1 MFRNKINFTVVSVL
15 LLLIITIV
23 SVYGQQDAP
32 GMRKLMVFFSP
43 TCHKCIEVK
52 KELMPAIEKI
62 FKDKI
67 ITEYRDISDIKKI
80 FLTPIYILLFLGIYF
95 SAYSQ
100 IESPGIRKLMVFFSP
115 TCHRCIEVKNE
126 LMPQIEKI
134 FKDKIAIEYRD
145 ISDIEN
151 YKLLL
156 SLKEKY
162 SAKDLKIMVPVF
174 LFEGNFLSAEEVT
187 KDNLERLITDTLNRP
202 AIQKIELSPVN
213 LLTRFK
219 AFEPLAI
226 VGIGLIDGINPCAFT
241 VIVFFISFLALQ
253 GYKKRELIPIGLS
266 FIFAVFITYILI
278 GLGLFGLVYH
288 IEGFWLIR
296 KIFNISIGIFSI
308 IIGILSLYDF
318 VRFKKTNKTEGLLLQ
333 LPSAIKNRIHYIIG
347 LNYRKTKGE
356 KGEESVAERHIF
368 RLIITALV
376 TGFLVSIIEAVCT
389 GQTYLPT
396 IVFIFKT
403 TSLKLQALGYLL
415 LYNFMFIVPLLI
427 IFVFALL
434 GTSSEEFSVFLKKNL
449 LTIKLILAILFFG
462 IGIFLIWRA

>member
-1 MFRNKINFTVVSVL
+1 
-15 LLLIITIV
+15 
-23 SVYGQQDAP
+23 
-32 GMRKLMVFFSP
+32 
-43 TCHKCIEVK
+43 
-52 KELMPAIEKI
+52 
-62 FKDKI
+62 
-67 ITEYRDISDIKKI
+67 
-80 FLTPIYILLFLGIYF
+80 
-95 SAYSQ
+95 
-100 IESPGIRKLMVFFSP
+100 
-115 TCHRCIEVKNE
+115 
-126 LMPQIEKI
+126 MPQIEKI

-241 VIVFFISFLALQ
+241 VIVFFISFLAMQ

>member
-1 MFRNKINFTVVSVL
+1 MKRIKIASVAIL
-15 LLLIITIV
+15 TLSFLFISSFAHAEEQIESLPKLIV
-23 SVYGQQDAP
+23 FYSP
-32 GMRKLMVFFSP
+32 G
-43 TCHKCIEVK
+43 CHKCI
-52 KELMPAIEKI
+52 
-62 FKDKI
+62 
-67 ITEYRDISDIKKI
+67 
-80 FLTPIYILLFLGIYF
+80 
-95 SAYSQ
+95 Q
-100 IESPGIRKLMVFFSP
+100 
-115 TCHRCIEVKNE
+115 VKNE
-126 LMPQIEKI
+126 LMPQIEKK
-134 FKDKIAIEYRD
+134 FKDKVSIEYRD

-162 SAKDLKIMVPVF
+162 SAKDLKIMVPML
-174 LFEGNFLSAEEVT
+174 LFEGHFLSAEEVT
-187 KDNLERLITDTLNRP
+187 KDNLKRLITDALNRP
-202 AIQKIELSPVN
+202 AIQNTELSSIN

-219 AFEPLAI
+219 AFEPLVI
-226 VGIGLIDGINPCAFT
+226 IGIGLIDGINPCAFT

-253 GYKKRELIPIGLS
+253 GYKRRELIPIGLS

-278 GLGLFGLVYH
+278 GLGLFGFVYH

-296 KIFNISIGIFSI
+296 RIFNISIGIFSI

-333 LPSAIKNRIHYIIG
+333 LPPALKNQIHYIIG
-347 LNYRKTKGE
+347 LHYRKTKEE
-356 KGEESVAERHIF
+356 KGEESVSEKHIF
-368 RLIITALV
+368 RLIISALV
-376 TGFLVSIIEAVCT
+376 MGFLVSIIEAVCT

-434 GTSSEEFSVFLKKNL
+434 GTTSEQFSAILKRHL
-449 LTIKLILAILFFG
+449 GTIKILMG
-462 IGIFLIWRA
+462 IMFLGLGIFLILRA

>member
-1 MFRNKINFTVVSVL
+1 MKRIKIASVAIL
-15 LLLIITIV
+15 TLSFLFISSFAHAEEQIESLPKLIV
-23 SVYGQQDAP
+23 FYSP
-32 GMRKLMVFFSP
+32 G
-43 TCHKCIEVK
+43 CHKCI
-52 KELMPAIEKI
+52 
-62 FKDKI
+62 
-67 ITEYRDISDIKKI
+67 
-80 FLTPIYILLFLGIYF
+80 
-95 SAYSQ
+95 Q
-100 IESPGIRKLMVFFSP
+100 
-115 TCHRCIEVKNE
+115 VKNE
-126 LMPQIEKI
+126 LMPQIEKK
-134 FKDKIAIEYRD
+134 FKDKVSIEYRD

-162 SAKDLKIMVPVF
+162 SAKDLKIMVPML
-174 LFEGNFLSAEEVT
+174 LFEGHFLSAEEVT
-187 KDNLERLITDTLNRP
+187 KDNLKRLITDALNRP
-202 AIQKIELSPVN
+202 AIQNTELSSIN

-219 AFEPLAI
+219 AFEPLVI
-226 VGIGLIDGINPCAFT
+226 IGIGLIDGINPCAFT

-253 GYKKRELIPIGLS
+253 GYKRRELIPIGLS

-278 GLGLFGLVYH
+278 GLGLFGFVYH

-296 KIFNISIGIFSI
+296 RIFNISIGIFSI

-333 LPSAIKNRIHYIIG
+333 LPPALKNQIHYIIG
-347 LNYRKTKGE
+347 LHYRKTKEE
-356 KGEESVAERHIF
+356 KGEESVSEKHIF
-368 RLIITALV
+368 RLIISALV

-434 GTSSEEFSVFLKKNL
+434 GTTSEQFSAILKRHL
-449 LTIKLILAILFFG
+449 GTIKILMG
-462 IGIFLIWRA
+462 IMFLGLGIFLILRA

>member
-67 ITEYRDISDIKKI
+67 ITEYRDISDI
-80 FLTPIYILLFLGIYF
+80 
-95 SAYSQ
+95 
-100 IESPGIRKLMVFFSP
+100 
-115 TCHRCIEVKNE
+115 
-126 LMPQIEKI
+126 
-134 FKDKIAIEYRD
+134 
-145 ISDIEN
+145 EN

-174 LFEGNFLSAEEVT
+174 LFEGHFLNAEEVT
-187 KDNLERLITDTLNRP
+187 KDNLKRLITEALNRP
-202 AIQKIELSPVN
+202 AIEKTELSSIN

-219 AFEPLAI
+219 AFEPLVI
-226 VGIGLIDGINPCAFT
+226 IGIGLIDGINPCAFT

-253 GYKKRELIPIGLS
+253 GYKRRELIPIGLS

-278 GLGLFGLVYH
+278 GLGLFGFVYH

-318 VRFKKTNKTEGLLLQ
+318 VKFKKTNKTEGLLLQ
-333 LPSAIKNRIHYIIG
+333 LPPAVKNQIHYIIG
-347 LNYRKTKGE
+347 LHYRKSKGE

-376 TGFLVSIIEAVCT
+376 TGFLVSIIEAICT

-403 TSLKLQALGYLL
+403 TGLKLEALGYLL

-427 IFVFALL
+427 ILVLALL
-434 GTSSEEFSVFLKKNL
+434 GTSSEEFSGFLKKNL

>member
-1 MFRNKINFTVVSVL
+1 MFRNKINFTVISVL
-15 LLLIITIV
+15 LFLIITIV
-23 SVYGQQDAP
+23 SVYGQQDGI
-32 GMRKLMVFFSP
+32 GM
-43 TCHKCIEVK
+43 
-52 KELMPAIEKI
+52 
-62 FKDKI
+62 
-67 ITEYRDISDIKKI
+67 
-80 FLTPIYILLFLGIYF
+80 
-95 SAYSQ
+95 
-100 IESPGIRKLMVFFSP
+100 RKLMVFFSP

-134 FKDKIAIEYRD
+134 FKDKVAIEYRD

-162 SAKDLKIMVPVF
+162 SAKDLKITVPVF
-174 LFEGNFLSAEEVT
+174 FFDGHFLSAEEVT
-187 KDNLERLITDTLNRP
+187 EDNLKQLITNALNRP
-202 AIQKIELSPVN
+202 AIQNTELSSIN

-219 AFEPLAI
+219 AFEPLVI
-226 VGIGLIDGINPCAFT
+226 IGIGLIDGINPCAFT

-253 GYKKRELIPIGLS
+253 GYKRKELIPIGLS

-278 GLGLFGLVYH
+278 GLGLFGFVYH

-308 IIGILSLYDF
+308 VIGILSLYDF
-318 VRFKKTNKTEGLLLQ
+318 IKFKKTNQTEGLLLQ
-333 LPSAIKNRIHYIIG
+333 LPPAIKNRIHYIIG
-347 LNYRKTKGE
+347 LHYRKTKGE
-356 KGEESVAERHIF
+356 KEGESVPGRHIF

-376 TGFLVSIIEAVCT
+376 TGFLVSIIEAICT

-403 TSLKLQALGYLL
+403 TGLKLEALGYLL
-415 LYNFMFIVPLLI
+415 LYNFMFIVPLFI
-427 IFVFALL
+427 ILVLALL

-462 IGIFLIWRA
+462 MGIFLIWRA